1 MIDQTNEG
9 LNRLTKFLKLRK
21 SFHKRNSIIL
31 CVFVLL
37 STGCAVMQSAIKST
51 FPYRATLVIPKTS
64 QVGVELS
71 VSSTATSFDQNVS
84 KDGNPGDKIKQ
95 VRIISAKLQ
104 SKDPSDFNIG
114 NLVSAKIYMSKT
126 DGSEEVLVASR
137 TDITSDVGNS
147 IVLDIDNS
155 NLLDKII
162 SEPKVKI
169 RMVYKLHNHIYVTA
183 NLRLVLGLSANP
195 K

>member
-1 MIDQTNEG
+1 M
-9 LNRLTKFLKLRK
+9 KRK
-21 SFHKRNSIIL
+21 TIL
-31 CVFVLL
+31 ILFSLALL
-37 STGCAVMQSAIKST
+37 SVSCAVMQSAIKST
-51 FPYRATLVIPKTS
+51 FPYTTTLVIPKTS

-71 VSSTATSFDQNVS
+71 VSSIASSFDQRVS

-95 VRIISAKLQ
+95 VRIVSAKLQ

-137 TDITSDVGNS
+137 TDITPGVGNS
-147 IVLDIDNS
+147 LVLDIDNS

-162 SEPKVKI
+162 SEPKSKV

-183 NLRLVLGLSANP
+183 NLRLVLSLSANP

>member
-1 MIDQTNEG
+1 M
-9 LNRLTKFLKLRK
+9 KRK
-21 SFHKRNSIIL
+21 TVLIL
-31 CVFVLL
+31 FSLALL
-37 STGCAVMQSAIKST
+37 SAGCAVMQSAVKST
-51 FPYRATLVIPKTS
+51 FPYTTTLVIPKSS

-71 VSSTATSFDQNVS
+71 ASGTATSFDQSVS

-95 VRIISAKLQ
+95 VRIVSAKLQ

-126 DGSEEVLVASR
+126 DGSEETLVASR
-137 TDITSDVGNS
+137 TDITPDVGNS

-162 SEPKVKI
+162 REPKVKI

>member
-1 MIDQTNEG
+1 M
-9 LNRLTKFLKLRK
+9 KRK
-21 SFHKRNSIIL
+21 TIL
-31 CVFVLL
+31 IVFSLAL
-37 STGCAVMQSAIKST
+37 FFASCAVMQSAVKST
-51 FPYRATLVIPKTS
+51 FPYTTTLVIPKSS

-71 VSSTATSFDQNVS
+71 VSGMATSFDQNVS

-95 VRIISAKLQ
+95 VRVVSAKLQ

-114 NLVSAKIYMSKT
+114 NLVSVKVYISKT
-126 DGSEEVLVASR
+126 DGSDEFLVASR
-137 TDITSDVGNS
+137 TDITPDVGNS